1 MGFPTRRFLILG
13 LDGGTF
19 DLLDPL
25 MEAGD
30 LPFLK
35 SLVRSGVRA
44 PLTSVYPAKTIPAWY
59 SMATGQDPGQLGI
72 YGFTEPSGGPG
83 QSKLVQTFRP
93 AEAMWD
99 CLSRLGA
106 KVGVLNFPLR
116 AGYPLHGFVVPG
128 MFSDHPQ
135 MYPRDLGTEVEGVL
149 GTPYPPELPVH
160 RDAERAQWLAIATRS
175 VRQRARIAA
184 ALAAHHRP
192 DFLFSVFRET
202 DRVEHQYWNDLHRPV
217 AEVPEDLR
225 TFWRAVDE
233 SCRVIDTA
241 FRAVGGPAVTLV
253 VSDHG
258 HGENQSDFFTNRWL
272 ADEGLLVFREG
283 GDVSGRNLLA
293 RMILWTQRRRFGR
306 TIARPIADLFREGHA
321 EGISQLLGGRASF
334 EEMAERIDWRKTV
347 AFSYPVPEGIYLN
360 RWNPEVTAATETGIV
375 ADIRHRLEGYRD
387 AHIEVMDPATIY
399 TGRNFVRAPSL
410 LIRVDG
416 MRTEP
421 RMDFSYPHP
430 LIRDR
435 PQFFYG
441 CGNHRMNGILIGAG
455 DGVHPGAD
463 DDGPLSLLDIAP
475 TVLEGMGA
483 SPPSAMVGRS
493 FGRRLGLAA

>member
-1 MGFPTRRFLILG
+1 MGFPTRRFLVLG

-25 MEAGD
+25 MDAGD
-30 LPFLK
+30 LPFLS

-72 YGFTEPSGGPG
+72 YGFTEPTGGPG
-83 QSKLVQTFRP
+83 ESKLVQTFRP

-106 KVGVLNFPLR
+106 KVGVVNFPLR
-116 AGYPLHGFVVPG
+116 AGYPLHGFVIPG
-128 MFSDHPQ
+128 MFSEHPQ
-135 MYPRDLGTEVEGVL
+135 MYPRDLGAEVEGAV
-149 GTPYPPELPVH
+149 GGPYPPELPVH
-160 RDAERAQWLAIATRS
+160 RDSERDSWVALATRN
-175 VRQRARIAA
+175 VRQRAQVAA
-184 ALAAHHRP
+184 ALAEHHRP
-192 DFLFSVFRET
+192 DFLFALFRET
-202 DRVEHQYWNDLHRPV
+202 DRLEHQYWSELNRPV
-217 AEVPEDLR
+217 DEIPDDLR
-225 TFWRAVDE
+225 NFWRTVDE
-233 SCRVIDTA
+233 SCRVVDTA

-258 HGENQSDFFTNRWL
+258 HGEIQSDFFTNRWL
-272 ADEGLLVFREG
+272 AEEGLLVFREG
-283 GDVSGRNLLA
+283 GDVGGRNLLA
-293 RMILWTQRRRFGR
+293 RMILWSQRRRVGR
-306 TIARPIADLFREGHA
+306 AIAKPIADLLREGHA
-321 EGISQLLGGRASF
+321 VTISQLLSGAASF
-334 EEMAERIDWRKTV
+334 EEMAERIDWRRTV
-347 AFSYPVPEGIYLN
+347 AYSYPVPEGIYLN
-360 RWNPEVTAATETGIV
+360 RRNPDVTPATEAALVERIQ
-375 ADIRHRLEGYRD
+375 RRLEGYAD
-387 AHIEVMDPATIY
+387 AHIEVLEPSRIY
-399 TGRNFVRAPSL
+399 RGRNFLRAPSL
-410 LIRVDG
+410 LIRVDS

-463 DDGPLSLLDIAP
+463 EGPLSLLDVAP

-483 SPPSAMVGRS
+483 SPGAAMIGHS

>member
-1 MGFPTRRFLILG
+1 MSLPTRRFLILG

-35 SLVRSGVRA
+35 SLARSGVRA

-72 YGFTEPSGGPG
+72 YGFTEPTEGPG
-83 QSKLVQTFRP
+83 RSKLVQTFRP

-99 CLSRLGA
+99 ALSRLGV
-106 KVGVLNFPLR
+106 KVGVINFPLR
-116 AGYPLHGFVVPG
+116 AGYPLNGFFVPG
-128 MFSDHPQ
+128 MFSEHPQ
-135 MYPRDLGTEVEGVL
+135 TYPRELGEEVEGDL
-149 GTPYPPELPVH
+149 GSPYPPELPVH
-160 RDAERAQWLAIATRS
+160 RDAERDQWIALATRN
-175 VRQRARIAA
+175 VLQRARTAA
-184 ALAAHHRP
+184 RLAKTHRP
-192 DFLFSVFRET
+192 DFLFTLFRET
-202 DRVEHQYWNDLHRPV
+202 DRVEHQYWSELSRPV
-217 AEVPEDLR
+217 AEIPEDLR
-225 TFWRAVDE
+225 AFWRAVDTA
-233 SCRVIDTA
+233 CREVDTA
-241 FRAVGGPAVTLV
+241 FRAAGGPAVTLV

-258 HGENQSDFFTNRWL
+258 HGENESDFFTNRWL
-272 ADEGLLVFREG
+272 AEEGLLVFREG
-283 GDVSGRNLLA
+283 GDIDGRNLLA
-293 RMILWTQRRRFGR
+293 RMILWTQRRAIGR
-306 TIARPIADLFREGHA
+306 AVARPIADLFREGHA
-321 EGISQLLGGRASF
+321 ESISQLISGAASF
-334 EEMAERIDWRKTV
+334 EQMAERIDWRKTV
-347 AFSYPVPEGIYLN
+347 AYSYPVPEGIYLN
-360 RWNPEVTAATETGIV
+360 RRNPDVTPATEAAITARI
-375 ADIRHRLEGYRD
+375 HERLERYAD
-387 AHIEVMDPATIY
+387 AQIEVFEPRTLY
-399 TGRNFVRAPSL
+399 RGRNFLRAPAL

-455 DGVHPGAD
+455 DGVQPGAD
-463 DDGPLSLLDIAP
+463 GGPLSLLDIAP

-483 SPPSAMVGRS
+483 TPPPSMTGHS
-493 FGRRLGLAA
+493 FGRRLGLGA